1 MEKPIIFSAPPMVR
15 AIIEGRKTQ
24 TRRVI
29 KNILPTVQRIEPN
42 GPNSWAMFGNN
53 NGWTIECPYGIP
65 GSRLWVREKWRPS
78 QVKGKVWYAEVC
90 GDDLHP
96 RWHSPIFM
104 PRWASRITLEVVSV
118 RVERAQEISR
128 KDAIAEGMNRDAP
141 LNDYGTG
148 SIETDAYAKLWDFLN
163 SKRGY
168 PWASNPWVW
177 CISFRR
183 IDNVS

>member
-1 MEKPIIFSAPPMVR
+1 MEKPIIFSTPMVR
-15 AIIEGRKTQ
+15 AILKGRKTQ

-90 GDDLHP
+90 GDDQHP
-96 RWHSPIFM
+96 RWRSPIHM
-104 PRWASRITLEVVSV
+104 PRSASRLTLEITAV
-118 RVERAQEISR
+118 RAEKLNTISGH
-128 KDAIAEGMNRDAP
+128 DIQAEGLDVKFTIP
-141 LNDYGTG
+141 G
-148 SIETDAYAKLWDFLN
+148 SFEALEHYKALWDEIN
-163 SKRGY
+163 AKRGH
-168 PWASNPWVW
+168 PWSSNPWVW
-177 CISFRR
+177 VIQFQK
-183 IDNVS
+183 VEK